1 MRAPDPEPLQIIAL
15 RAEISQLGAAIA
27 QLRRAG
33 LDNAAAQLL
42 LARKRAELDGL
53 VMRRTR
59 SKEAAPAMPAQP
71 SS

>member
-59 SKEAAPAMPAQP
+59 SEKAAPAMPAQP

>member
-1 MRAPDPEPLQIIAL
+1 MAQEPVPLRIVAL
-15 RAEISQLGAAIA
+15 RAEISELGAVVA

-53 VMRRTR
+53 MRPLAGA
-59 SKEAAPAMPAQP
+59 EAAPRKKPAQP
-71 SS
+71 SG

>member
-1 MRAPDPEPLQIIAL
+1 MRAPDPEPLKIVAL

-42 LARKRAELDGL
+42 LVRKRAELDGL

-59 SKEAAPAMPAQP
+59 GEEAAPAKPAQP

>member
-1 MRAPDPEPLQIIAL
+1 VSAQDTVPLRIVAL
-15 RAEISQLGAAIA
+15 RADISELGAAIG

-53 VMRRTR
+53 MRSSTG
-59 SKEAAPAMPAQP
+59 KAAAPDKPVQP
-71 SS
+71 SR

>member
-1 MRAPDPEPLQIIAL
+1 VKVPEPVPLRIVTL
-15 RAEISQLGAAIA
+15 RAEISELGAAIG

-53 VMRRTR
+53 TR
-59 SKEAAPAMPAQP
+59 PSAGEEAAPGKPAQP
-71 SS
+71 SK

>member
-1 MRAPDPEPLQIIAL
+1 MTAREALPLRIVAL
-15 RAEISQLGAAIA
+15 RAEISELGAAIG

-53 VMRRTR
+53 VRR
-59 SKEAAPAMPAQP
+59 SLSEAAAPGKPAQP
-71 SS
+71 PS

>member
-15 RAEISQLGAAIA
+15 RAEISQQGAAIA

-59 SKEAAPAMPAQP
+59 SEEAAPAMPAQP